1 MRLLALMCVALLG
14 CSQPSDTKPA
24 KATQHIRLQLV
35 ADAVETA
42 AYRSLIAEFEAR
54 HPDIEVALRTIGRQR
69 DHVTQLATAFAGG
82 TPPDLFLINY
92 RRYGQFLGKELLEP
106 LGPLAASHG
115 EFKPEDFYTP
125 ALEAFQ
131 HDGQQL
137 CLPQN
142 ISTQVV
148 YYNRSL
154 FQRYGVSEPAD
165 DWTWKQFHDTARAL
179 THDLDGDRKPDVFGL
194 DFDPDLIHMAPFVWQ
209 AGGRIVD
216 KLDHP
221 TALRLREYSSVIG
234 LMYPKRL
241 RTEVGVM
248 PPLAQRRAVGPEA
261 RFIQGGLGMII
272 QSRRYAT
279 ALRSIDDLD
288 WDVAPLP
295 RNKQA
300 ATLLHSDAYCLTRAS
315 AHPQAAALFVD
326 FALSE
331 DGQGLLS
338 ASGRIV
344 PARRSVAQ
352 SEAFLSP
359 DLRPS
364 RAQVFLDNIEI
375 VRRLPVTP
383 YWYELENRSRPI
395 IEEWMFESMAN
406 AGAEAQMGLHDG
418 NRLVMLIQEAVNDL
432 FTDRSS

>member
-1 MRLLALMCVALLG
+1 MRLSVLLCLALLG

-42 AYRSLIAEFEAR
+42 AYRDLIREFEAR
-54 HPDIEVALRTIGRQR
+54 HPDIDVALRTIGRQR

-82 TPPDLFLINY
+82 SPPDLFLINY

-106 LGPLAASHG
+106 LGPLAASLG
-115 EFKPEDFYTP
+115 GFSPEDFYTP

-131 HDGQQL
+131 HDEQQL

-148 YYNRSL
+148 YYNREL
-154 FQRYGVSEPAD
+154 FQRYNVAEPAN
-165 DWTWKQFHDTARAL
+165 DWNWKAFHDAARDL
-179 THDLDGDRKPDVFGL
+179 THDLDGDRQADIFGF
-194 DFDPDLIHMAPFVWQ
+194 DFDPDLVHMAPFVWQ

-216 KLDHP
+216 NLEAP
-221 TALRLREYSSVIG
+221 NALRLREYSSVIG
-234 LMYPKRL
+234 LMFPKRL

-279 ALRSIDDLD
+279 ALRAVDDLD

-315 AHPQAAALFVD
+315 AQPEAAAKFVN
-326 FALSE
+326 FALSA
-331 DGQGLLS
+331 DGQSLLS

-352 SEAFLSP
+352 SQAFLHP
-359 DLRPS
+359 DLPPS

-383 YWYELENRSRPI
+383 YWYELENRSKPI

-406 AGAEAQMGLHDG
+406 AGAEAKMGLHDG

-432 FTDRSS
+432 FPERSP